1 MITGSFFSSFILPQ
15 YIVGVKDKFIN
26 MLIFLLVDDFFANF
40 ALSFIFVFFRQLLY
54 KKVPRER
61 MFCKK
66 IVQIIT
72 LNSDF
77 SSCYL
82 CTRITK
88 YGIIFFIL
96 LFCYRG
102 VVYAK
107 INRK

>member
-40 ALSFIFVFFRQLLY
+40 ALSFIFVFFHQLLY
-54 KKVPRER
+54 KKVPREE
-61 MFCKK
+61 MFRRKAT
-66 IVQIIT
+66 Q
-72 LNSDF
+72 NYPSDGVF

-82 CTRITK
+82 CTRTVK
-88 YGIIFFIL
+88 YGIIIFIL

-102 VVYAK
+102 VVYE
-107 INRK
+107 

>member
-1 MITGSFFSSFILPQ
+1 
-15 YIVGVKDKFIN
+15 
-26 MLIFLLVDDFFANF
+26 MLIKFFVDDFFANL
-40 ALSFIFVFFRQLLY
+40 ALSFIFSVFSYLLY

-102 VVYAK
+102 VVYE
-107 INRK
+107 